1 MATVHLVDG
10 TFELFRCFH
19 GAPRAD
25 GPDGTEVG
33 ACRGL
38 LATLVSLLV
47 RQEVTHIA
55 VAFDSVVAPAKRPGP
70 PTAEALIGAQQPL
83 AADVVR
89 ALGIPVWPGGRYQAD
104 DVLASGAA
112 RLEPDERVTKV
123 VLCTNDNDLA
133 QCVRGDRIVLLD
145 RIRGIVT
152 DEARV
157 LERFG
162 VRPQQIPD
170 LFALIGDRSDGLA
183 GVPGWGPKSAAAV
196 LARYGTVADVP
207 LDHTTWDVTVR
218 GAAGLAASLAER
230 RDEALLTRELSV
242 RHADLPV
249 PATLDVLKWRGAH
262 RDKVAA
268 LVARLGDDSVVERIP
283 RWCD

>member
-1 MATVHLVDG
+1 MTTVHLVDG

-19 GAPRAD
+19 GAPRAA
-25 GPDGTEVG
+25 GPDGAEVG
-33 ACRGL
+33 AGRGL
-38 LATLVSLLV
+38 LATLVALLV
-47 RQEVTHIA
+47 REEVTHIA
-55 VAFDSVVAPAKRPGP
+55 VAFDSIVAPAKRPGP
-70 PTAEALIGAQQPL
+70 ATTEALIGAQQPL

-145 RIRGIVT
+145 RIRGVVT

-157 LERFG
+157 RERFG
-162 VRPQQIPD
+162 VSPQQIPD

-183 GVPGWGPKSAAAV
+183 GVPGWGPKSAAALLV
-196 LARYGTVADVP
+196 RYGGVAEIP
-207 LDHTTWDVTVR
+207 TDHTAWDLSVR
-218 GAAGLAASLAER
+218 GAAGLAASLADR
-230 RDEALLTRELSV
+230 RDEVLLTRELSV

-249 PATLDVLKWRGAH
+249 PATMQTLEWRGAD
-262 RDKVAA
+262 RNRIES
-268 LVARLGDDSVVERIP
+268 LVAVLGDDSAVARIP
-283 RWCD
+283 RWRD